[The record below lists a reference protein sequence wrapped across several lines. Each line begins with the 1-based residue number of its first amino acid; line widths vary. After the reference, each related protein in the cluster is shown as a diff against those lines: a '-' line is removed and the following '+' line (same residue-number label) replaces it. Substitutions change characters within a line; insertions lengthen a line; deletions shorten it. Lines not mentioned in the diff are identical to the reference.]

1 MNDNN
6 YMLWLSS
13 MVQFFGSRKL
23 NSLLIEFGSARN
35 IFNATQKELEQ
46 YLTSHGLQTIT
57 RQRSLYYIEKLLNKM
72 EEQGIIYLSREHERF
87 PELLKTIPDPPIG
100 LFCIGTLPPDTMY
113 KVAII
118 GSRTCSEYGKMAAQL
133 LATPLAQT
141 NVVIVSGMARGVDS
155 AAHKGALTGGGKTIA
170 VLGCGIDICYPS
182 ENAHLRDEIINNGC
196 IISEYSLGI
205 APNKAFFPARNRII
219 SGLSHGVVVTEAGK
233 QSGTLITVD
242 QALDQGREVMAVPGN
257 VSSGL
262 SEGTNRLIREGA
274 HLVACHTDVLFVLN
288 IPERDMERPIEN
300 KTTTPL
306 SKGNEVERSPAEWR
320 GLGQHPIENKATQSL
335 SEGNVAGVSPAE
347 RRGFGGSAPIK
358 IEKQQNNPNKNLAP
372 LEKEVYDSLNL
383 EAVSFDIL
391 LERTS
396 LDAGQLNLA
405 CVNLELK
412 GLIKKLPGSRYIRSM

>member
-1 MNDNN
+1 MSDNN

-13 MVQFFGSRKL
+13 MVQFLGSRKL
-23 NSLLIEFGSARN
+23 NSLLVEFGSARN
-35 IFNATQKELEQ
+35 IFNAPQNELEK
-46 YLTSHGLQTIT
+46 YLTSQGLQTIMQ
-57 RQRSLYYIEKLLNKM
+57 QRSLYYIEKLLNKM
-72 EEQGIIYLSREHERF
+72 EAKGIMYLSREHERF

-100 LFCIGTLPPDTMY
+100 LFCIGTLPPDTLY

-118 GSRTCSEYGKMAAQL
+118 GSRTCSEYGKMSAQL
-133 LATPLAQT
+133 LATPLAQE

-155 AAHKGALTGGGKTIA
+155 AAHKGALLGGGKTIA

-182 ENAHLRDEIINNGC
+182 ENVHLRDEIINNGC
-196 IISEYSLGI
+196 VLSEYSLGI
-205 APNKAFFPARNRII
+205 SPSKAFFPARNRII

-257 VSSGL
+257 VSSKL

-288 IPERDMERPIEN
+288 IPKRDLEINPIQN
-300 KTTTPL
+300 KTTTIKPL
-306 SKGNEVERSPAEWR
+306 PKQKESRIPKAEQQN
-320 GLGQHPIENKATQSL
+320 LGQSNVEQRGFG
-335 SEGNVAGVSPAE
+335 GNTPTK
-347 RRGFGGSAPIK
+347 FGGSAPIK
-358 IEKQQNNPNKNLAP
+358 IENLNKNLAP